1 MCPMLTV
8 SRENTFDE
16 FIGYRYQGNTLRE
29 GFFYTEKKLGER
41 VEYTGYNPIDV
52 DVARVARTVTD
63 TPSADWDGARMMGLR
78 ATGYKL

>member
-1 MCPMLTV
+1 MHREDV
-8 SRENTFDE
+8 SGR
-16 FIGYRYQGNTLRE
+16 R
-29 GFFYTEKKLGER
+29 
-41 VEYTGYNPIDV
+41 EYTGYNPIDV

>member
-29 GFFYTEKKLGER
+29 GFFYTEKTLAER
-41 VEYTGYNPIDV
+41 REYPGYNPIDV
-52 DVARVARTVTD
+52 DVARVARTRRTHRKGNSK
-63 TPSADWDGARMMGLR
+63 TTFIL
-78 ATGYKL
+78 